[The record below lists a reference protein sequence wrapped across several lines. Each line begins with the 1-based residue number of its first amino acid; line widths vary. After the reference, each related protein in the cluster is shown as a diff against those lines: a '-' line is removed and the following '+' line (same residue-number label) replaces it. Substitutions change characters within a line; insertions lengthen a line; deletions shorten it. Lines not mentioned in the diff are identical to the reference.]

1 MQETRHAMVPLR
13 QLQQATAS
21 APAAAAPAAAAP
33 VNVTVVRT
41 GAELRQA
48 TLGGARDIEI
58 RAHLDMRDMRR
69 IANPLMPRVDRGNS
83 RKELALLY
91 ASKPLRSIRVRLAPK
106 PNL

>member
-1 MQETRHAMVPLR
+1 MVPSR
-13 QLQQATAS
+13 QRLERATAS
-21 APAAAAPAAAAP
+21 PVAADPAAAAPA
-33 VNVTVVRT
+33 NVTIVRT

-69 IANPLMPRVDRGNS
+69 MANPLMPGVDRGNS
-83 RKELALLY
+83 RRELTLLY
-91 ASKPLRSIRVRLAPK
+91 ASNPLRSIRVRLATK